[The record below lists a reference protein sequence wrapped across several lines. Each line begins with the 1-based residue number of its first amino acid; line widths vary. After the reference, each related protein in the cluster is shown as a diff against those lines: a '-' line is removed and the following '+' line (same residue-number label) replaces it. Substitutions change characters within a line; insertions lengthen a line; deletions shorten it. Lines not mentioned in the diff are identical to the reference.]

1 MTIDLATWSRQR
13 RIYHPIQRDAA
24 TFLET
29 AEESGGAR
37 TLLEIELA
45 AGGRNEAHRHLT
57 YAERFQSVEGDLTVR
72 LGRSSSTLAPGDQV
86 VAPPGSAHCFANDT
100 ERAVRF
106 LVELTPGHR
115 GFEQALQIGYGLARD
130 GRCDARGL
138 PRDIRHLAVL
148 AEMSEMRLCGALR
161 AIEPV
166 LHTVATRAR
175 ARGVDAELVE
185 RYVAW

>member
-1 MTIDLATWSRQR
+1 MSIDLATWARQR

-24 TFLET
+24 IFLET

-37 TLLEIELA
+37 TLLEVELA
-45 AGGRNEAHRHLT
+45 PGGRNEPHRHLT
-57 YAERFQSVEGDLTVR
+57 YAEHFEAVEGDLTVR
-72 LGRSSSTLAPGDQV
+72 LGRASSVLSPGEQV
-86 VAPPGSAHCFANDT
+86 VAPPGSAHCFANET
-100 ERAVRF
+100 AEVVRF
-106 LVELTPGHR
+106 LVELRPGHR

-148 AEMSEMRLCGALR
+148 GDMSDIRLCGAMR
-161 AIEPV
+161 ALEPV
-166 LHTVATRAR
+166 MHTVARRAR
-175 ARGVDAELVE
+175 ARGLDAELIE

>member
-1 MTIDLATWSRQR
+1 MTIDLATWPRQR

-24 TFLET
+24 IFLET

-37 TLLEIELA
+37 TLLEVELA
-45 AGGRNEAHRHLT
+45 PGGRNEPHRHLT
-57 YAERFQSVEGDLTVR
+57 YAERFQPVDGDLTVR
-72 LGRSSSTLAPGDQV
+72 LGRSPTVLSPGQQV
-86 VAPPGSAHCFANDT
+86 IAPPGAAHSFANDS

-138 PRDIRHLAVL
+138 PRDVRHLAVL
-148 AEMSEMRLCGALR
+148 GQMSDMRLCGAMRALEPAMLAMARR
-161 AIEPV
+161 AI
-166 LHTVATRAR
+166 
-175 ARGVDAELVE
+175 ARGLDAELIE